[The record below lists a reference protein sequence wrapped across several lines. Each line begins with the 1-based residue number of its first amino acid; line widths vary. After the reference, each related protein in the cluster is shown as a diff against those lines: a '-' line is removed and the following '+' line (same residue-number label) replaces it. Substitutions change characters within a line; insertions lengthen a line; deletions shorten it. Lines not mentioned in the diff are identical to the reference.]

1 MRKKV
6 AALLLGGAF
15 LLAVS
20 GNVQAMTGCVD
31 LGSTGEEQ
39 GSVIWYFTGDRGYTI
54 DSETESIVG
63 DEAEPQMQYEYDSG
77 TMIEYGDFSEI
88 KGLSEEEKKKLENWH
103 REEMR
108 EQIAYLEVYGV
119 TYDGEADKIMYRGKT
134 VRWLIDRQIDNTC
147 MAIQMPEGEIDLY
160 TVRSEDFK
168 LTGVRIATKEE
179 YEERTEKEMQSGK
192 LLAVAEDSGQYRE
205 SSCVETAVVQ
215 DAEEDVQVQS
225 ADGLTEGICEATAA
239 EARPETKE
247 EREEWERK
255 VREYENAGI
264 GYDKKSGCWLWQK
277 QPIYFLADE
286 NGSLYQNGSDEA
298 LRNRIYVIVK
308 RNSDGSIKETKQATM
323 EEVVEKKMLMDR

>member
-20 GNVQAMTGCVD
+20 GTVQAMTRCVD

-39 GSVIWYFTGDRGYTI
+39 GSVIWHFSEDGDHTI
-54 DSETESIVG
+54 DAETESIAG
-63 DEAEPQMQYEYDSG
+63 DEAEPQMQYEYDSK
-77 TMIEYGDFSEI
+77 TMSEYGDFSEI
-88 KGLSEEEKKKLENWH
+88 NGLSEEEKKKLENWH
-103 REEMR
+103 KEEMR

-179 YEERTEKEMQSGK
+179 YEEHTEKGTQSGE
-192 LLAVAEDSGQYRE
+192 LHAVDGDRGPYRD
-205 SSCVETAVVQ
+205 SSCEETAVAQ

-225 ADGLTEGICEATAA
+225 EYGFTENICEETDV
-239 EARPETKE
+239 ETGSETKE
-247 EREEWERK
+247 EREERERK

-264 GYDKKSGCWLWQK
+264 GYDKKSGCWLWQN

-286 NGSLYQNGSDEA
+286 NGSIYQNGSDEA

-308 RNSDGSIKETKQATM
+308 RNSDGSIKETKQAAM
-323 EEVVEKKMLMDR
+323 EEVVEEKMLMDR